1 MQVVDTGQRP
11 DSQDKVAK
19 NLKQTQQRKAGGKG
33 GAAAAAAEQQN
44 SAQPGAAPRR
54 WQDYT
59 VRRMLTTVTLT
70 CMFHFSA

>member
-1 MQVVDTGQRP
+1 VCSV
-11 DSQDKVAK
+11 QDKVAK

-59 VRRMLTTVTLT
+59 VWRRACHNKTLN
-70 CMFHFSA
+70 HLQLFSA